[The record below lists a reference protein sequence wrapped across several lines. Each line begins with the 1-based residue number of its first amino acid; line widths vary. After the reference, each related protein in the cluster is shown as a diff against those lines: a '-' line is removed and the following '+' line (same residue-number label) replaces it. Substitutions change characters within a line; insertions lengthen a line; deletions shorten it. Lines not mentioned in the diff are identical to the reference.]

1 MTDSELSGD
10 PIAILENVSAKI
22 DKARRALQ
30 ELYQQWAM
38 TNDSAK
44 EIARNELCRG
54 LIERLQL
61 AEREAAELADLVVMA
76 RKPCPEPRD
85 RRRADRSRTAE
96 GARDRRRRA
105 RAADR

>member
-10 PIAILENVSAKI
+10 PIAILEKVSAKI
-22 DKARRALQ
+22 DAARRALQ
-30 ELYQQWAM
+30 ELYQLWAM

-54 LIERLQL
+54 LMERLQL

-76 RKPCPEPRD
+76 RKP
-85 RRRADRSRTAE
+85 
-96 GARDRRRRA
+96 
-105 RAADR
+105 

>member
-1 MTDSELSGD
+1 MLCYRLKAEWSNFQDGKMADGELSGD
-10 PIAILENVSAKI
+10 PIAILENVSAEI
-22 DKARRALQ
+22 DTARKALQ

-38 TNDSAK
+38 TNGSAK

-76 RKPCPEPRD
+76 RKP
-85 RRRADRSRTAE
+85 
-96 GARDRRRRA
+96 
-105 RAADR
+105 